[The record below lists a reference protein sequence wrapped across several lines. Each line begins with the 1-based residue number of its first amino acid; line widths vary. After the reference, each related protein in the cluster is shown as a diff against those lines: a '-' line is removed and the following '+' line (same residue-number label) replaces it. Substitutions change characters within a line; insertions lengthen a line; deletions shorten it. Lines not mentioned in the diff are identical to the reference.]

1 MAEDTPA
8 LTPRM
13 KHTLSRAAALA
24 RASGHDYVGT
34 EHLILALIE
43 DPGGIAGGVI
53 HRLGCAAAI
62 RDEVIRIIESD
73 GYSSRSPDPTDSAP
87 SG

>member
-43 DPGGIAGGVI
+43 DPGGIAGGYFALLAVTTSLVY
-53 HRLGCAAAI
+53 RRMARALL
-62 RDEVIRIIESD
+62 
-73 GYSSRSPDPTDSAP
+73 T
-87 SG
+87 

>member
-1 MAEDTPA
+1 MAEETPA

-13 KHTLSRAAALA
+13 KHTLSRAGALA
-24 RASGHDYVGT
+24 RVRGHDYLGT

-53 HRLGCAAAI
+53 HKLGCAAAI
-62 RDEVIRIIESD
+62 RDEVIQIIESD
-73 GYSSRSPDPTDSAP
+73 GYSSRSPVP
-87 SG
+87 STRP